1 MTVATT
7 VEIETLP
14 DMRVPAT
21 REPVSTLRFSHA
33 DFHEPTT
40 PLCEHELAPRAP
52 EPRELARTMS
62 APSVLTSP

>member
-1 MTVATT
+1 MRVATT

-14 DMRVPAT
+14 DARVPAA
-21 REPVSTLRFSHA
+21 REAGSTLRFSHA

-52 EPRELARTMS
+52 EPRELARTLA
-62 APSVLTSP
+62 APSAL